1 MNPTIELLKNHRS
14 IRKFKKKEVEK
25 DKLDL
30 ILETATKAST
40 SGNMQA
46 YSIIVTKDQQM
57 KKRMFEAHF
66 EQPMLLEAPVFLT
79 FCADFNRMRKWLI
92 QNNAKM
98 NFDNFMSFMIASLD
112 AVLASQVAAVAAESL
127 GLGLCYM
134 GTTLASA
141 YQLGEILECPKNVI
155 PVAGYVLGYPDES
168 PDARLRLPIEAII
181 HQEKYRDYNETEICE
196 IHRQKNEEGMARFNH
211 HPDLGDIDNLARVY
225 SELKYTRESHLK
237 YSNDLLGYLSRQNF
251 MENA

>member
-25 DKLDL
+25 EKLDL

-46 YSIIVTKDQQM
+46 YSIILTKDQQM
-57 KKRMFEAHF
+57 KKKMFEAHF
-66 EQPMLLEAPVFLT
+66 EQPMLLEAPLFLT
-79 FCADFNRMRKWLI
+79 FCADFNRMRKWLT
-92 QNNAKM
+92 QNKAAM

-112 AVLASQVAAVAAESL
+112 AVLASQVAAIAAESL

-141 YQLGEILECPKNVI
+141 HKLGEILECPENVI

-168 PDARLRLPIEAII
+168 PAARLRLPMEALI
-181 HQEKYRDYNETEICE
+181 HQEKYRDYNEDEIYE
-196 IHRQKNEEGMARFNH
+196 IHRHKNEEGMIRFKD
-211 HPDLGDIDNLARVY
+211 HPELGSIDNLARVY

-237 YSNDLLGYLSRQNF
+237 YSNDLLNYLSRQNF
-251 MENA
+251 MEND